1 MEVDG
6 KPNKK
11 HKKSSKDCS
20 FALTLAFFQFV
31 ELSNKIEIMKME
43 M

>member
-11 HKKSSKDCS
+11 HKRSSEDGS
-20 FALTLAFFQFV
+20 FALALAFFQFV
-31 ELSNKIEIMKME
+31 ELSNKYETMKME